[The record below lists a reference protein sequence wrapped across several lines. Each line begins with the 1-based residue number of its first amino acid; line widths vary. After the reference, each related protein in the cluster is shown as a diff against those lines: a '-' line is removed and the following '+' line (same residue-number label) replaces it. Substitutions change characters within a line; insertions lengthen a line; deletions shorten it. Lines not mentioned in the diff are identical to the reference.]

1 MLTRKQKW
9 RRVRCRPRQ
18 LAIVDKIPG
27 ALEMAGPDKK
37 SDLVDSDSDEVS
49 TITSAISTWSS
60 FDSVES
66 ALEGQDELG
75 EKNSQGEGEAEEH
88 AGDVHE
94 PGHAVDARAPVAPKG
109 VTFEPR
115 VQVFLVTHKSEL
127 DNR

>member
-1 MLTRKQKW
+1 MLSRKQKW

-18 LAIVDKIPG
+18 TPVIDKAPG
-27 ALEMAGPDKK
+27 PLETAGPDKK

-66 ALEGQDELG
+66 ALEGQDEEG
-75 EKNSQGEGEAEEH
+75 ETSSQGEGGVEERV
-88 AGDVHE
+88 GGVHVSGCVVDTRE
-94 PGHAVDARAPVAPKG
+94 PAAPKG